1 MQRDQRKGLARRAPS
16 CRERGVNAFG
26 WAGSLVGSAGDKAK
40 GEAWSQAAALTFS
53 SCRKALPLA
62 SQPLPGREVKNLG
75 TKGEQGV
82 GTPQP

>member
-1 MQRDQRKGLARRAPS
+1 MAGRAPS